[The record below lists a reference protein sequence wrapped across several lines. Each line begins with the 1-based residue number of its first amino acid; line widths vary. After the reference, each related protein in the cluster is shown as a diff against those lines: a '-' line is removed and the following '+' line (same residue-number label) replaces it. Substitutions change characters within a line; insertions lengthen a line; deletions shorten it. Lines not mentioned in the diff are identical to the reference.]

1 MIRKIADNIYSPLGV
16 TTAEN
21 YAAVKQGRSM
31 LRSYPAGTMDLPE
44 AFTASLF
51 DWGRVEPLDGY
62 TRFER
67 IVIQS
72 VGRALAQTDIDVH
85 SDRVLFVLST
95 TKGNVE
101 LLDSRSQQFPA
112 DRVLPGVAARVV
124 AAYFGFNRQPLVV
137 SNACISGLSAQIT
150 AMRLIESGACD
161 VAVVCGAD
169 VQSRFIISGFGSFK
183 ALSPMECRPF
193 DIERLGLNLGEAA
206 ATVIY
211 ERSEVR
217 GERREERGERIE
229 ERGERIEKRGER
241 KEERGERSEW
251 FAVRG
256 AVRNDAFH
264 ISGPS
269 PKGEGSYRAIR
280 AALGDTPA
288 DELAFINVHGTSTMY
303 NDEMESAA
311 IDRAGLL
318 DVPVNSLKGYY
329 GHTMG
334 AAGVLETILS
344 MAAVDDG
351 CILGTR
357 GYEEL
362 GVSHRVRVSGQHAAT
377 TKQSFLKLLSG
388 FGGCNAAMLFKKGG
402 AQ

>member
-72 VGRALAQTDIDVH
+72 VGRALAQTDVDVH

-124 AAYFGFNRQPLVV
+124 AAYFGFCRQPLVV

-211 ERSEVR
+211 ERSE
-217 GERREERGERIE
+217 
-229 ERGERIEKRGER
+229 K
-241 KEERGERSEW
+241 RGERSEW

-377 TKQSFLKLLSG
+377 TKQTFLKLLSG

-402 AQ
+402 DQ

>member
-1 MIRKIADNIYSPLGV
+1 MIRKIADNIYSPLGF

-31 LRSYPAGTMDLPE
+31 LHSYPAGTMDLPE

-51 DWGRVEPLDGY
+51 DWDRVEPLEGY

-72 VGRALAQTDIDVH
+72 VSRALAQTDIDIH

-101 LLDSRSQQFPA
+101 LLDSRSPQFSA
-112 DRVLPGVAARVV
+112 DRVLPGAAARVI
-124 AAYFGFNRQPLVV
+124 AAYFGFSREPLVV

-150 AMRLIESGACD
+150 AMRLLESGACD

-211 ERSEVR
+211 ER
-217 GERREERGERIE
+217 REERGKATGRRAQLGNER
-229 ERGERIEKRGER
+229 RDW
-241 KEERGERSEW
+241 S
-251 FAVRG
+251 AVRG

-280 AALGDTPA
+280 AAMGDTPA

-377 TKQSFLKLLSG
+377 TKQTFLKLLSG

-402 AQ
+402 DQ

>member
-31 LRSYPAGTMDLPE
+31 LHSYPAGTMDLPE

-51 DWGRVEPLDGY
+51 DWDRVEPLDGY

-124 AAYFGFNRQPLVV
+124 AAYFGFSREPLVV

-150 AMRLIESGACD
+150 AMRLLESGACD

-211 ERSEVR
+211 ER
-217 GERREERGERIE
+217 REERGERRG
-229 ERGERIEKRGER
+229 ERGERI
-241 KEERGERSEW
+241 EERGERSEW

-269 PKGEGSYRAIR
+269 PKGEGSFRAIR
-280 AALGDTPA
+280 AAMGDTPA

-377 TKQSFLKLLSG
+377 TKQTFLKLLSG

-402 AQ
+402 DQ

>member
-124 AAYFGFNRQPLVV
+124 AAYFAFNREPLVV

-211 ERSEVR
+211 ER
-217 GERREERGERIE
+217 REERGER
-229 ERGERIEKRGER
+229 R
-241 KEERGERSEW
+241 EW

>member
-31 LRSYPAGTMDLPE
+31 LRSYPAGTMELPE

-72 VGRALAQTDIDVH
+72 VSRALAQTDIDIH

-101 LLDSRSQQFPA
+101 LLDSRSPQFPA
-112 DRVLPGVAARVV
+112 DRVLPGVAARVI
-124 AAYFGFNRQPLVV
+124 AAYFGFSREPLVV

-150 AMRLIESGACD
+150 AMRLLESGACD

-211 ERSEVR
+211 ERSEKR
-217 GERREERGERIE
+217 GERR
-229 ERGERIEKRGER
+229 
-241 KEERGERSEW
+241 EERGERSEW

-362 GVSHRVRVSGQHAAT
+362 GVSHRVRVSGQHTVT

>member
-1 MIRKIADNIYSPLGV
+1 MIRKIADNIYSPLGG
-16 TTAEN
+16 TTDEN
-21 YAAVKQGRSM
+21 YAAVKVGRSM

-44 AFTASLF
+44 PFTASLF
-51 DWGRVEPLDGY
+51 DWSRVGLLDGY
-62 TRFER
+62 TRFES
-67 IVIQS
+67 ICIQS
-72 VGRALAQTDIDVH
+72 VGRALEQAGVDAA
-85 SDRVLFVLST
+85 SERLLFVLAT

-101 LLDSRSQQFPA
+101 LLDNRSSQFPDSLQFPDNRIQQFPEN
-112 DRVLPGVAARVV
+112 RVLLGETARQI
-124 AAYFGFNRQPLVV
+124 ARHFGFCNEPLVV

-150 AMRLIESGACD
+150 AMRLLESGRYD
-161 VAVVCGAD
+161 TAVVCGAD

-193 DIERLGLNLGEAA
+193 DIERVGLNLGEAA
-206 ATVIY
+206 ATIIY
-211 ERSEVR
+211 ERGECEEH
-217 GERREERGERIE
+217 GERGA
-229 ERGERIEKRGER
+229 
-241 KEERGERSEW
+241 W
-251 FAVRG
+251 QPVRG

-269 PKGEGSYRAIR
+269 PKGEGSYRAIV
-280 AALGDTPA
+280 AALGD
-288 DELAFINVHGTSTMY
+288 DSKEELAFINVHGTSTMY

-344 MAAVDDG
+344 MCAVEDG
-351 CILGTR
+351 CILATR

-362 GVSHRVRVSGQHAAT
+362 GVSHRVKVSARHGST
-377 TKQSFLKLLSG
+377 TKQAFIKLLSG
-388 FGGCNAAMLFKKGG
+388 FGGCNAAMLFRRPALSEGCLNR
-402 AQ
+402 Q

>member
-150 AMRLIESGACD
+150 AMRLIESGTCD

-211 ERSEVR
+211 ERSEKR
-217 GERREERGERIE
+217 GERREKRGERI
-229 ERGERIEKRGER
+229 
-241 KEERGERSEW
+241 EW

>member
-1 MIRKIADNIYSPLGV
+1 M
-16 TTAEN
+16 
-21 YAAVKQGRSM
+21 
-31 LRSYPAGTMDLPE
+31 
-44 AFTASLF
+44 
-51 DWGRVEPLDGY
+51 
-62 TRFER
+62 
-67 IVIQS
+67 
-72 VGRALAQTDIDVH
+72 
-85 SDRVLFVLST
+85 LFVLST

-101 LLDSRSQQFPA
+101 LLDSRSPQFPA
-112 DRVLPGVAARVV
+112 DRVLPGVAARVI
-124 AAYFGFNRQPLVV
+124 AAYFGFSREPLVV

-211 ERSEVR
+211 ERSEKR
-217 GERREERGERIE
+217 GERREERGERI
-229 ERGERIEKRGER
+229 
-241 KEERGERSEW
+241 EW

-377 TKQSFLKLLSG
+377 TKQTFLKLLSG

-402 AQ
+402 DQ

>member
-112 DRVLPGVAARVV
+112 DRVLPGVAARVI
-124 AAYFGFNRQPLVV
+124 AAYFGFCREPLVV

-206 ATVIY
+206 STVILGKSSGAGTWRILDGSLDNDSYHVSAPDPTGDGVRRVIEKVVAGRDVSDLATVC
-211 ERSEVR
+211 
-217 GERREERGERIE
+217 
-229 ERGERIEKRGER
+229 
-241 KEERGERSEW
+241 
-251 FAVRG
+251 
-256 AVRNDAFH
+256 
-264 ISGPS
+264 
-269 PKGEGSYRAIR
+269 
-280 AALGDTPA
+280 
-288 DELAFINVHGTSTMY
+288 VHGTGTMF
-303 NDEMESAA
+303 NDEMESKAIAA
-311 IDRAGLL
+311 AGLSG
-318 DVPVNSLKGYY
+318 VPVSSYKAYF

-334 AAGVLETILS
+334 ACGLLETVLALYALDQGVILEQGS
-344 MAAVDDG
+344 PKEIFG
-351 CILGTR
+351 NPKNERTR
-357 GYEEL
+357 EFLSRYLED
-362 GVSHRVRVSGQHAAT
+362 
-377 TKQSFLKLLSG
+377 KQV
-388 FGGCNAAMLFKKGG
+388 
-402 AQ
+402 

>member
-72 VGRALAQTDIDVH
+72 VGRALAQTDVDVY

-217 GERREERGERIE
+217 GERREKRGERI
-229 ERGERIEKRGER
+229 
-241 KEERGERSEW
+241 EW

>member
-1 MIRKIADNIYSPLGV
+1 
-16 TTAEN
+16 
-21 YAAVKQGRSM
+21 
-31 LRSYPAGTMDLPE
+31 
-44 AFTASLF
+44 
-51 DWGRVEPLDGY
+51 
-62 TRFER
+62 
-67 IVIQS
+67 
-72 VGRALAQTDIDVH
+72 
-85 SDRVLFVLST
+85 
-95 TKGNVE
+95 
-101 LLDSRSQQFPA
+101 
-112 DRVLPGVAARVV
+112 
-124 AAYFGFNRQPLVV
+124 
-137 SNACISGLSAQIT
+137 
-150 AMRLIESGACD
+150 
-161 VAVVCGAD
+161 
-169 VQSRFIISGFGSFK
+169 
-183 ALSPMECRPF
+183 
-193 DIERLGLNLGEAA
+193 
-206 ATVIY
+206 
-211 ERSEVR
+211 
-217 GERREERGERIE
+217 
-229 ERGERIEKRGER
+229 
-241 KEERGERSEW
+241 
-251 FAVRG
+251 
-256 AVRNDAFH
+256 
-264 ISGPS
+264 
-269 PKGEGSYRAIR
+269 
-280 AALGDTPA
+280 LGDTPA

>member
-72 VGRALAQTDIDVH
+72 VGRALAQTDVDVH

-211 ERSEVR
+211 ERSEKR
-217 GERREERGERIE
+217 GERREERGERI
-229 ERGERIEKRGER
+229 
-241 KEERGERSEW
+241 EW

-362 GVSHRVRVSGQHAAT
+362 GVSHRVRVSGQHAVT

-402 AQ
+402 DQ

>member
-183 ALSPMECRPF
+183 ALSPMECLPF

-211 ERSEVR
+211 ER
-217 GERREERGERIE
+217 REERGER
-229 ERGERIEKRGER
+229 R
-241 KEERGERSEW
+241 EW

-280 AALGDTPA
+280 AALGDTRA